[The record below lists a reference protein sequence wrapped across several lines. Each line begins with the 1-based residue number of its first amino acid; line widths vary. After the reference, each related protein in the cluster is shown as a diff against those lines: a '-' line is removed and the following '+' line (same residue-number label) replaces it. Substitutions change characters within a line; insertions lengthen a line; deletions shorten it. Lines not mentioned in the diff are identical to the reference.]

1 VQLSIAIVTR
11 SGTSYVLVRIAAF
24 VGAVAAALFLFR
36 PDLDLEIARLFVMA
50 DGHFVGQRGN
60 VVPVLRETF
69 KAIYVIACVV
79 ALAGLV
85 AAARR
90 PTGRSSILRLVSIYL
105 VLCLSAGPGLVANL
119 LLKDQSGR
127 ARPSQTT
134 EFGGSKQ
141 FTPAFVPAREC
152 DRNCSFVSGEAS
164 SMFVIFYGVALI
176 IPQWSS
182 ILIAAGTV
190 AGIAA
195 GMVRMAQGAHF
206 LSDVIFAGV
215 FMALTVA
222 CVHWAV
228 FTRAMPRSLNLTL
241 TAVSR

>member
-1 VQLSIAIVTR
+1 MQLSIAIVTR
-11 SGTSYVLVRIAAF
+11 SGTAYVLVRIAAL
-24 VGAVAAALFLFR
+24 VGGAAAALFLLR
-36 PDLDLEIARLFVMA
+36 PDLDLEIARLFVTA
-50 DGHFVGQRGN
+50 DGQFVGQRGN
-60 VVPVLRETF
+60 VFPVLRETF

-90 PTGRSSILRLVSIYL
+90 PTDRSSILRLVAVYL
-105 VLCLSAGPGLVANL
+105 VLCLSAGPGLIANL

-141 FTPAFVPAREC
+141 FTPALVPAREC
-152 DRNCSFVSGEAS
+152 ERNCSFVSGEAS
-164 SMFVIFYGVALI
+164 SMFAIFYGVALI

-182 ILIAAGTV
+182 LLIAAGTV

-222 CVHWAV
+222 GAHWAV